1 RMDPVLLKDKFR
13 GTMLG
18 VLVGDCLGSP
28 YEGLKTVSAQKKSDL
43 QRRLNQL
50 WDTKFREPVMEY
62 TDDSAMTR
70 SLAESLIEKQEL
82 DIVDVAKR
90 FAKSYHERPD
100 RGYGAGTVTVLKGW
114 KKCVEETNVKVPA
127 KNLFDGLGSY
137 GNGGA
142 MRIAPI
148 VLFSYNNYDKLLHY
162 VKEVTEITHAHK
174 LGIDGA
180 ILQAIAIQQ
189 SLCLNPSEKLNV
201 SNFVDDLINKM
212 DKIEGDTSELYK
224 ERLNIVKNLLSED
237 GDDPDTIVSPNEQRV
252 AEELGI
258 GVRALESV
266 PTAIFCF
273 LRAQRRIKKI
283 RTDNP
288 LRRVIQYAISLGGD
302 TDTIASMACAIA
314 GAFYG
319 CEKFSLLL
327 LSHCEE
333 WERFQ
338 EMADKL
344 LDIATSNEI
353 NK

>member
-1 RMDPVLLKDKFR
+1 MDPVLLKDKFR

-100 RGYGAGTVTVLKGW
+100 RGYGAGTVT
-114 KKCVEETNVKVPA
+114 
-127 KNLFDGLGSY
+127 
-137 GNGGA
+137 
-142 MRIAPI
+142 
-148 VLFSYNNYDKLLHY
+148 
-162 VKEVTEITHAHK
+162 
-174 LGIDGA
+174 
-180 ILQAIAIQQ
+180 AIAIQQ

>member
-1 RMDPVLLKDKFR
+1 MDPVLLKNKFR

-28 YEGLKTVSAQKKSDL
+28 YEGLKTISIQKKRNL

-70 SLAESLIEKQEL
+70 ALAESLIVKQEL

-100 RGYGAGTVTVLKGW
+100 RGYGAGTVTIIDSLLRFFNTFIKVTIFRRELTNFFIISMTSFYYVGYNIRILK
-114 KKCVEETNVKVPA
+114 KNFPA
-127 KNLFDGLGSY
+127 LTKTF
-137 GNGGA
+137 
-142 MRIAPI
+142 
-148 VLFSYNNYDKLLHY
+148 LLDC
-162 VKEVTEITHAHK
+162 IS
-174 LGIDGA
+174 INSFF
-180 ILQAIAIQQ
+180 AIAIQQ
-189 SLCLNPSEKLNV
+189 SLHLNPSEELNV

-212 DKIEGDTSELYK
+212 DTIEGDTSELYK

-237 GDDPDTIVSPNEQRV
+237 GGDLDTIVSPDEQRV
-252 AEELGI
+252 AEELGVN
-258 GVRALESV
+258 VRALESV

-273 LRAQRRIKKI
+273 LKAQRRIKKI
-283 RTDNP
+283 RTDNS

-302 TDTIASMACAIA
+302 TDTIASMAGAIA

-319 CEKFSLLL
+319 YEKFSLLL

>member
-1 RMDPVLLKDKFR
+1 MV
-13 GTMLG
+13 
-18 VLVGDCLGSP
+18 
-28 YEGLKTVSAQKKSDL
+28 
-43 QRRLNQL
+43 
-50 WDTKFREPVMEY
+50 Y

-70 SLAESLIEKQEL
+70 SLAESLIEKQDL

-90 FAKSYHERPD
+90 FAKSYHEEPD
-100 RGYGAGTVTVLKGW
+100 RGYGAGTATVLKEW
-114 KKCVEETNVKVPA
+114 KRHVEETNIKIPA

-142 MRIAPI
+142 MRIAP
-148 VLFSYNNYDKLLHY
+148 VALFSYNNYDKLLYY
-162 VKEVTEITHAHK
+162 VKEATEITHAHK
-174 LGIDGA
+174 LGINGA

-189 SLCLNPSEKLNV
+189 SLCLNPSEELNV
-201 SNFVDDLINKM
+201 TNFVDDLINKM
-212 DKIEGDTSELYK
+212 DKIENASEYK

-237 GDDPDTIVSPNEQRV
+237 GDEPNEQRV
-252 AEELGI
+252 VEQLGVK
-258 GVRALESV
+258 VRALESV

-273 LRAQRRIKKI
+273 LKAQKRIKRI

-288 LRRVIQYAISLGGD
+288 LRRAIQYAISLGGD
-302 TDTIASMACAIA
+302 TDTIASMTGAIV

-319 CEKFSLLL
+319 YEKFSVLL

-333 WERFQ
+333 WERFR

-344 LDIATSNEI
+344 LDIATSIDI